1 MISCV
6 RRVPEEVKKLVD
18 AGGSLLVK
26 GMAGSGKTSFVLS
39 LLEEFSGGT
48 PVYVSTRLSRDAF
61 FKFFPWAEKVLGEG
75 GFIDARAPIIPPR
88 EGRLPLKYAS
98 APEFVESVYF
108 KLKDSAGPRIAVLD
122 SLDALKLTLNISY
135 DDIQLE
141 KLLLEMGEATSSSM
155 VFVSETDGHI
165 PLDYVVDGVVTL
177 RWKLAGNFLLREI
190 SIEKIRGE
198 RIAFPVSCFT
208 LRGGTFTLIK
218 PHSYELGEKTGPP
231 PVRKI
236 GRKVPTNIDELD
248 EELGGGLGRGEV
260 TMVETGFGVG
270 TSYRWIV
277 IPLVLNAVMQGCP
290 AVFIPSAGFTRLDVE
305 NSFKPFLRDEATL
318 RRHIHIVQFAGSRE
332 EGVHVLD
339 GTNAFDDAEKI
350 LGIASQASKEL
361 SSKDIVIFVGTDVL
375 EHIYGS
381 DEAVKMLSRIIA
393 SSRANGYTLILTV
406 KSGQMRKEALS
417 NMADVHL
424 KLERI
429 NNVTML
435 QGVNPPTRI
444 YALTVDESEGYFKTR
459 LIPIE

>member
-1 MISCV
+1 
-6 RRVPEEVKKLVD
+6 
-18 AGGSLLVK
+18 
-26 GMAGSGKTSFVLS
+26 
-39 LLEEFSGGT
+39 
-48 PVYVSTRLSRDAF
+48 
-61 FKFFPWAEKVLGEG
+61 
-75 GFIDARAPIIPPR
+75 
-88 EGRLPLKYAS
+88 
-98 APEFVESVYF
+98 
-108 KLKDSAGPRIAVLD
+108 
-122 SLDALKLTLNISY
+122 
-135 DDIQLE
+135 
-141 KLLLEMGEATSSSM
+141 
-155 VFVSETDGHI
+155 
-165 PLDYVVDGVVTL
+165 
-177 RWKLAGNFLLREI
+177 
-190 SIEKIRGE
+190 
-198 RIAFPVSCFT
+198 
-208 LRGGTFTLIK
+208 
-218 PHSYELGEKTGPP
+218 
-231 PVRKI
+231 
-236 GRKVPTNIDELD
+236 
-248 EELGGGLGRGEV
+248 
-260 TMVETGFGVG
+260 
-270 TSYRWIV
+270 
-277 IPLVLNAVMQGCP
+277 
-290 AVFIPSAGFTRLDVE
+290 
-305 NSFKPFLRDEATL
+305 FKPFLRDEATL